1 VHAPAVL
8 APKSHLEHPSMTAS
22 GDGSNPTTLFCAT
35 AVPANPAGGPGSA
48 AFLEGA
54 ILKESFRVESKLGE
68 GGMGTVYRGTQL
80 SLGRAV
86 AIKTISPSS
95 GLTNEI
101 VQRFFREAK
110 ILSQLNHPNIV
121 SIIDFGTAGPGATPF
136 MVMELLSGKPLDAF
150 VTPHNRPPLRQILGL
165 MTQICS
171 GIAAAHQANIVHRDL
186 KPSNVFI
193 SAVAGNSDL
202 VVKLLD
208 FGLAKPATPMPES
221 GIAVTQAGVGVG
233 TCGFTAPEQLEGTGE
248 PDARADVYGLGALLY
263 FMLTGRPP
271 YQGQTQHSVLAKQMT
286 KPPDAIDFPALGL
299 SGAEALEPV
308 LLKAMSILPQ
318 DRYQSVAE
326 FKGALEAI
334 LTGILSHT
342 DFRAARAG
350 VGETQTGHA
359 VPTQVARPGP
369 AAATA
374 VAPPSVAL
382 RSWRSMALLA
392 AAGLILV
399 GAGVGSWI
407 AFGGKK
413 DTGAAADASRKSRE
427 GTAGET
433 VPSAILTATAPGVTA
448 TDITLGI
455 SAPFSGPAQ
464 ELGRGMQIGIET
476 YLRYLNETA
485 GGIHGRKLK
494 LQALDDGYEPKRCA
508 ENTRQM
514 LDQHPVFAFVG
525 NVGTP
530 TAEVAMPLALENK
543 RLFFGAFTGASLL
556 RRDPPDRYV
565 FNYRASYAE
574 ETAAIVLYLLSVRK
588 VRPEQIAVFAQ
599 QDGYGDAGFN
609 GVARALRKVGFDSD
623 RIVRLG
629 YQRNTMDLD
638 AAVSA
643 LLKKK
648 EQIKA
653 VVMVPTYRQAAAF
666 IKRIKDTG
674 MNPIFTS
681 VSFVGSNAL
690 AEALKELGSKYAEGV
705 IVTQVVP
712 FFASSAT
719 GVLEY
724 RARLAQYFSAERPG
738 FVSLEG
744 YIAAKVFCTALEK
757 AGPELTTERVVEAL
771 EAINGLDFGI
781 GTRISF
787 GPSEH
792 QGSHKVWAIVLDGN
806 CQFQNLDLD

>member
-1 VHAPAVL
+1 
-8 APKSHLEHPSMTAS
+8 LEHFSMTAS
-22 GDGSNPTTLFCAT
+22 GDGINPTTLFGSA
-35 AVPANPAGGPGSA
+35 AVPANPAGSGLSSV

-54 ILKESFRVESKLGE
+54 VLKESFRVESKLGE

-121 SIIDFGTAGPGATPF
+121 SIIDFGTAGPAATPF

-171 GIAAAHQANIVHRDL
+171 GMAAAHQANIVHRDL

-193 SAVAGNSDL
+193 IAVAGTSDL

-263 FMLTGRPP
+263 FLLTGRPP
-271 YQGQTQHSVLAKQMT
+271 YQGQTLHSVLAKQMT
-286 KPPDAIDFPALGL
+286 KPPDPIDFPALGL

-318 DRYQSVAE
+318 DRYQSVSE

-334 LTGILSHT
+334 LTGILSHS
-342 DFRAARAG
+342 DFRSARVG
-350 VGETQTGHA
+350 VGETQTGHG

-374 VAPPSVAL
+374 VASPAVAP
-382 RSWRSMALLA
+382 RSWRSMALLV

-399 GAGVGSWI
+399 GGGVGGWI

-413 DTGAAADASRKSRE
+413 DTSAGAAANASRTSKE
-427 GTAGET
+427 VTGGEA
-433 VPSAILTATAPGVTA
+433 VPPVMPTLTATAPGVTA

-464 ELGRGMQIGIET
+464 ELGRGMQTGIET

-508 ENTRQM
+508 ETM
-514 LDQHPVFAFVG
+514 KEMIDQRPVFAFVG

-530 TAEVAMPLALENK
+530 TAEVAMPLALANK
-543 RLFFGAFTGASLL
+543 RLFFGAFTGTSLL

-565 FNYRASYAE
+565 FNFRASYAE
-574 ETAAIVLYLLSVRK
+574 ETAAIIQYLLTVRK
-588 VRPEQIAVFAQ
+588 ILPEQIAVFAQ

-666 IKRIKDTG
+666 IKRIKDAG

-690 AEALKELGSKYAEGV
+690 AEALKELGSKYADGV

-712 FFASSAT
+712 FFGSGAS

-724 RARLAQYFSAERPG
+724 RQRLAQYFSAEQPG

-771 EAINGLDFGI
+771 EAINALDFGI
-781 GTRISF
+781 GVKISF

-792 QGSHKVWAIVLDGN
+792 QGSHKVWATVIDGN
-806 CQFQNLDLD
+806 FQFQNLDLE